1 MNLMYSKD
9 LVSAWNIVGGQSLEA
24 INNIHSF
31 Q

>member
-1 MNLMYSKD
+1 MDLMYSKD

-24 INNIHSF
+24 INIHSF